1 MTELNNSTRNYSQIY
16 SLTNP
21 IRLLTQ
27 HEILSAYRRHHIYES
42 RGLAWRK
49 TTSMDIVIIILLVS
63 GLIFFTGGSVGIIRF
78 PDFYSRLHP
87 AGKLD
92 TAGHVLTMSAM
103 ALYTLQ
109 ELSIASLLTA
119 FKIILI
125 VVFVFFTSPTATHAI
140 IDAGVRAGLNPWTKE
155 KK

>member
-1 MTELNNSTRNYSQIY
+1 
-16 SLTNP
+16 
-21 IRLLTQ
+21 
-27 HEILSAYRRHHIYES
+27 
-42 RGLAWRK
+42 
-49 TTSMDIVIIILLVS
+49 MDIVIIILLVS

-92 TAGHVLTMSAM
+92 TAGLVLTMSAM

-140 IDAGVRAGLNPWTKE
+140 IDAGVRAGLKPWTKE